1 MSGTIDY
8 EGLAQ
13 TEYVGPVGFEKK
25 AHQTHFGVSK
35 KKELKGESYG
45 KWVKIATGRY
55 KLVY

>member
-1 MSGTIDY
+1 MIDY